1 VSGQKR
7 RTSTP
12 KRVAQSKRV
21 QPKRRPR
28 PASVPQPAPL
38 QLDSRLTIAQAA
50 DLHRLL
56 AARLADGGPVVLDG
70 SRVEEI
76 DTAILQLLA
85 SLWRTARER
94 GIPCAWRAA
103 SDALRH
109 AASLIGVAEAL
120 HFVGSDSV
128 RGIDHAPA

>member
-1 VSGQKR
+1 MSGRKR

-12 KRVAQSKRV
+12 KRAAQSKRG
-21 QPKRRPR
+21 QPKRRLQPE
-28 PASVPQPAPL
+28 SVPQPAPL

-50 DLHRLL
+50 DLHRSL
-56 AARLADGGPVVLDG
+56 AGRLADGGPVVLDG

-76 DTAILQLLA
+76 DTAMLQLLA

-94 GIPCAWRAA
+94 GIPCAWLTA

-109 AASLIGVAEAL
+109 AAALIGVAEAL

>member
-1 VSGQKR
+1 VSGQKK

-12 KRVAQSKRV
+12 KRVAQSKRA
-21 QPKRRPR
+21 QPKRRTQPER
-28 PASVPQPAPL
+28 VPQPAPL

-50 DLHRLL
+50 DLHRSL
-56 AARLADGGPVVLDG
+56 AARLADGGAVVLDG

-76 DTAILQLLA
+76 DTAMLQLLA

-94 GIPCAWRAA
+94 GIPCAWQAA

-109 AASLIGVAEAL
+109 AATLIGVADAL
-120 HFVGSDSV
+120 HFVDSDSV
-128 RGIDHAPA
+128 RGLDHVPA

>member
-1 VSGQKR
+1 MSGQKR

-12 KRVAQSKRV
+12 KRVAQSKRG
-21 QPKRRPR
+21 QPKRRPQ
-28 PASVPQPAPL
+28 PESVPQPAPL

-50 DLHRLL
+50 DLHRSL
-56 AARLADGGPVVLDG
+56 AGRLADGGPVVLDG

-76 DTAILQLLA
+76 DTAMLQLLA

-94 GIPCAWRAA
+94 GIPCAWLTA

-109 AASLIGVAEAL
+109 AAALIGVAEAL
-120 HFVGSDSV
+120 HFAGSDSV
-128 RGIDHAPA
+128 RGLDHAPA

>member
-1 VSGQKR
+1 VSGRQR
-7 RTSTP
+7 RTSAP
-12 KRVAQSKRV
+12 KRAAQSKRA
-21 QPKRRPR
+21 QPKRRQQPEF
-28 PASVPQPAPL
+28 VPQPAPL

-50 DLHRLL
+50 DLHRSF

-76 DTAILQLLA
+76 DTAVLQLLA

-94 GIPCAWRAA
+94 GIPCAWQAA

-109 AASLIGVAEAL
+109 AAALIGVAEVL
-120 HFVGSDSV
+120 HFAGSDSV
-128 RGIDHAPA
+128 RGLDHAPA

>member
-12 KRVAQSKRV
+12 KRVAQSKRG
-21 QPKRRPR
+21 QPKRRPQ
-28 PASVPQPAPL
+28 PQSAPRPAPL

-50 DLHRLL
+50 DLHRSL
-56 AARLADGGPVVLDG
+56 AGRLADGGPVVLDG

-76 DTAILQLLA
+76 DTAMLQLLA

-94 GIPCAWRAA
+94 GIPCAWQTA

-109 AASLIGVAEAL
+109 AAALIGVAEAL
-120 HFVGSDSV
+120 HFVDSDSL
-128 RGIDHAPA
+128 RGLDRAPA

>member
-1 VSGQKR
+1 MSGQKKR
-7 RTSTP
+7 ASTP

-21 QPKRRPR
+21 QPRRRPQ
-28 PASVPQPAPL
+28 PESVRRPAPL

-50 DLHRLL
+50 DLHRSL
-56 AARLADGGPVVLDG
+56 AGRLADGGPVVLDG

-76 DTAILQLLA
+76 DTAMLQLLA

-94 GIPCAWRAA
+94 GIPCAWLTA

-109 AASLIGVAEAL
+109 AAALIGVAEAL

>member
-1 VSGQKR
+1 VSGRKR

-12 KRVAQSKRV
+12 KRAAQSKRG
-21 QPKRRPR
+21 QPKRRLQPE
-28 PASVPQPAPL
+28 SVPQPAPL

-50 DLHRLL
+50 ELHRAL
-56 AARLADGGPVVLDG
+56 AGRLADGGPVVLDG

-76 DTAILQLLA
+76 DTAMLQLLA

-94 GIPCAWRAA
+94 GIPCAWQTA

-109 AASLIGVAEAL
+109 AAALIGVAEAL

-128 RGIDHAPA
+128 RDLDHAPA

>member
-1 VSGQKR
+1 MSGQKR

-21 QPKRRPR
+21 QPKPR
-28 PASVPQPAPL
+28 PQPATVRQPAPL

-50 DLHRLL
+50 DLHRSL

-76 DTAILQLLA
+76 DTAMLQLLA
-85 SLWRTARER
+85 SLWRTAQER
-94 GIPCAWRAA
+94 GIPCAWQAA

-109 AASLIGVAEAL
+109 AAALIGVAEAL
-120 HFVGSDSV
+120 HFVGSDPV
-128 RGIDHAPA
+128 RGLDHAPA